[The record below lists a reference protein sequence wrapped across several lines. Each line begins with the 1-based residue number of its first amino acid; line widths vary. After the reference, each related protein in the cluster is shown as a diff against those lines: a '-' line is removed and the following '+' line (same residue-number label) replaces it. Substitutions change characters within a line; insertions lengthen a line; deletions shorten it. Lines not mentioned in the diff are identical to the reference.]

1 MHLRRSEFNK
11 ENDMTDAQQTE
22 QVKYQVLCVDDEQ
35 NILRAIKRALFSLDV
50 DLTLA
55 DSGEKALAVMKEKPI
70 HVVISDMKMPG
81 MTGAELLE
89 QVAAHYP
96 DTFRVV
102 LTGFA
107 DIDATIKAVNQGRI
121 HRYLQKP
128 WDNQELINT
137 IEEGLERI
145 KLKDENA
152 RLQKLTKLQN
162 AKLKEVNNSLEQ
174 VVQKRTKQIKAALRR
189 IEQRN
194 GALEQVLFN
203 VISINPD
210 IDGKFAIEVS
220 ELATKLANLLECS
233 KEETNVIRYAC
244 LIGELGLLGLKP
256 EHYRP
261 AFNKLSYQQQKNYL
275 SQTKL
280 AKTILAPAEHL
291 REVSDILE
299 YQFEYYNGA
308 GLYKL
313 VATQIPIGARI
324 LAVARDYWRMVS
336 GRITGQPM
344 TPIEARV
351 ELKKHRNT
359 RYDGNVL
366 DILLNTKDI
375 DKPSYIENRLSTEEL
390 KPGMV
395 LSKNLYN
402 ESHILL
408 LPEGHVFTDAT
419 IAKLAQYE
427 REHNRFFDIAVER
440 NGMEDATIG

>member
-1 MHLRRSEFNK
+1 
-11 ENDMTDAQQTE
+11 MTDAQQTE

-50 DLTLA
+50 DLTLV

-145 KLKDENA
+145 KLKDENT

-194 GALEQVLFN
+194 AALEQVLFN

-244 LIGELGLLGLKP
+244 LIGEFGLLGLKP

>member
-1 MHLRRSEFNK
+1 
-11 ENDMTDAQQTE
+11 MTDAQQTE

-50 DLTLA
+50 DLTLV
-55 DSGEKALAVMKEKPI
+55 DSGEKALAVMKEKTI

-194 GALEQVLFN
+194 AALEQVLFN

-220 ELATKLANLLECS
+220 ELATKLANLLECP

-244 LIGELGLLGLKP
+244 LIGEFGLLGLKP

>member
-1 MHLRRSEFNK
+1 
-11 ENDMTDAQQTE
+11 MTDAQQTE

-50 DLTLA
+50 DLTLV

-162 AKLKEVNNSLEQ
+162 AKLKEVNNSLEL

-194 GALEQVLFN
+194 AALEQVLFN

-233 KEETNVIRYAC
+233 KEETNIIRYAC

>member
-1 MHLRRSEFNK
+1 
-11 ENDMTDAQQTE
+11 MTDAQQTE

-50 DLTLA
+50 DLTLV
-55 DSGEKALAVMKEKPI
+55 DSGEKALAVMKDKTI

-145 KLKDENA
+145 KLKDENT

-194 GALEQVLFN
+194 AALEQVLFN

-244 LIGELGLLGLKP
+244 LIGEFGLLGLKP

>member
-1 MHLRRSEFNK
+1 M
-11 ENDMTDAQQTE
+11 
-22 QVKYQVLCVDDEQ
+22 V
-35 NILRAIKRALFSLDV
+35 
-50 DLTLA
+50 
-55 DSGEKALAVMKEKPI
+55 KEKTI

-194 GALEQVLFN
+194 AALEQVLFN

-244 LIGELGLLGLKP
+244 LIGEFGLLGLKP

>member
-1 MHLRRSEFNK
+1 
-11 ENDMTDAQQTE
+11 MTDAQQTE

-50 DLTLA
+50 DLTLV
-55 DSGEKALAVMKEKPI
+55 DSGEKALAVMKDKTI

-194 GALEQVLFN
+194 AALEQVLFN

-233 KEETNVIRYAC
+233 KEETNIIRYAC
-244 LIGELGLLGLKP
+244 LIGEFGLLGLKP

>member
-1 MHLRRSEFNK
+1 
-11 ENDMTDAQQTE
+11 MTDAQQTE

-194 GALEQVLFN
+194 AALEQVLFN

-419 IAKLAQYE
+419 ITKLAQYE

>member
-1 MHLRRSEFNK
+1 
-11 ENDMTDAQQTE
+11 
-22 QVKYQVLCVDDEQ
+22 
-35 NILRAIKRALFSLDV
+35 
-50 DLTLA
+50 
-55 DSGEKALAVMKEKPI
+55 
-70 HVVISDMKMPG
+70 
-81 MTGAELLE
+81 
-89 QVAAHYP
+89 
-96 DTFRVV
+96 
-102 LTGFA
+102 
-107 DIDATIKAVNQGRI
+107 
-121 HRYLQKP
+121 
-128 WDNQELINT
+128 
-137 IEEGLERI
+137 
-145 KLKDENA
+145 
-152 RLQKLTKLQN
+152 
-162 AKLKEVNNSLEQ
+162 
-174 VVQKRTKQIKAALRR
+174 
-189 IEQRN
+189 
-194 GALEQVLFN
+194 
-203 VISINPD
+203 
-210 IDGKFAIEVS
+210 
-220 ELATKLANLLECS
+220 
-233 KEETNVIRYAC
+233 
-244 LIGELGLLGLKP
+244 LLGLKP

>member
-1 MHLRRSEFNK
+1 
-11 ENDMTDAQQTE
+11 MTDAQQTE

-50 DLTLA
+50 DLTLV
-55 DSGEKALAVMKEKPI
+55 DSGEKALAVMKEKTI

-233 KEETNVIRYAC
+233 KEETNIIRYAC
-244 LIGELGLLGLKP
+244 LIGEFGLLGLKP

>member
-1 MHLRRSEFNK
+1 
-11 ENDMTDAQQTE
+11 MTDAQQTE

-50 DLTLA
+50 DLTLV
-55 DSGEKALAVMKEKPI
+55 DSGEKALAVMKEKTI

-162 AKLKEVNNSLEQ
+162 AKLKEVNNSLEL

-233 KEETNVIRYAC
+233 KEETNIIRYAC

>member
-1 MHLRRSEFNK
+1 
-11 ENDMTDAQQTE
+11 MTDAQQTE

-50 DLTLA
+50 DLTLV

-162 AKLKEVNNSLEQ
+162 AKLKEVNNSLEL

-233 KEETNVIRYAC
+233 KEETNIIRYAC

>member
-1 MHLRRSEFNK
+1 
-11 ENDMTDAQQTE
+11 MTDAQQTE

-220 ELATKLANLLECS
+220 ELATKLANQLECS

-427 REHNRFFDIAVER
+427 REHNRFFYIAVER

>member
-1 MHLRRSEFNK
+1 
-11 ENDMTDAQQTE
+11 MTDAQQTE

-50 DLTLA
+50 DLTLV
-55 DSGEKALAVMKEKPI
+55 DSGEKALAVMKDKTI

-145 KLKDENA
+145 KLKDENT

-210 IDGKFAIEVS
+210 IDGRFAIEVS

-244 LIGELGLLGLKP
+244 LIGEFGLLGLKP

>member
-1 MHLRRSEFNK
+1 
-11 ENDMTDAQQTE
+11 MTDAQQTE

-50 DLTLA
+50 DLTLV
-55 DSGEKALAVMKEKPI
+55 DSGEKALAVMKEKTI

-194 GALEQVLFN
+194 AALEQVLFN

-244 LIGELGLLGLKP
+244 LIGEFGLLGLKP

>member
-1 MHLRRSEFNK
+1 
-11 ENDMTDAQQTE
+11 MTDAQQTE

-50 DLTLA
+50 DLTLV
-55 DSGEKALAVMKEKPI
+55 DSGEKALAVMKEKTI

-194 GALEQVLFN
+194 AALEQVLFN

-233 KEETNVIRYAC
+233 KEETNIIRYAC

>member
-1 MHLRRSEFNK
+1 M
-11 ENDMTDAQQTE
+11 
-22 QVKYQVLCVDDEQ
+22 
-35 NILRAIKRALFSLDV
+35 
-50 DLTLA
+50 
-55 DSGEKALAVMKEKPI
+55 
-70 HVVISDMKMPG
+70 
-81 MTGAELLE
+81 
-89 QVAAHYP
+89 
-96 DTFRVV
+96 
-102 LTGFA
+102 
-107 DIDATIKAVNQGRI
+107 
-121 HRYLQKP
+121 
-128 WDNQELINT
+128 
-137 IEEGLERI
+137 
-145 KLKDENA
+145 
-152 RLQKLTKLQN
+152 
-162 AKLKEVNNSLEQ
+162 EQ

-244 LIGELGLLGLKP
+244 LIGEFGLLGLKP

>member
-1 MHLRRSEFNK
+1 
-11 ENDMTDAQQTE
+11 MTDAQQTE

-244 LIGELGLLGLKP
+244 LIGEFGLLGLKP

>member
-1 MHLRRSEFNK
+1 
-11 ENDMTDAQQTE
+11 MTDAQQTE

-50 DLTLA
+50 DLTLV
-55 DSGEKALAVMKEKPI
+55 DSGEKALAVMKEKTI

-194 GALEQVLFN
+194 AALEQVLFN

-233 KEETNVIRYAC
+233 KEETNIIRYAC
-244 LIGELGLLGLKP
+244 LIGEFGLLGLKP

>member
-1 MHLRRSEFNK
+1 
-11 ENDMTDAQQTE
+11 MTDAQQTE

-50 DLTLA
+50 DLTLV
-55 DSGEKALAVMKEKPI
+55 DSGEKALAVMKDKTI

-194 GALEQVLFN
+194 AALEQVLFN

-244 LIGELGLLGLKP
+244 LIGEFGLLGLKP

>member
-1 MHLRRSEFNK
+1 
-11 ENDMTDAQQTE
+11 MTDAQQTE

-50 DLTLA
+50 DLTLV
-55 DSGEKALAVMKEKPI
+55 DSGEKALAVMKDKTI

-194 GALEQVLFN
+194 AALEQVLFN

>member
-1 MHLRRSEFNK
+1 
-11 ENDMTDAQQTE
+11 MTDAQQTE

-50 DLTLA
+50 DLTLV
-55 DSGEKALAVMKEKPI
+55 DSGEKALAVMKEKTI

>member
-1 MHLRRSEFNK
+1 
-11 ENDMTDAQQTE
+11 MTDAQQTE

-233 KEETNVIRYAC
+233 KEETNIIRYAC
-244 LIGELGLLGLKP
+244 LIGEFGLLGLKP

>member
-1 MHLRRSEFNK
+1 
-11 ENDMTDAQQTE
+11 MTDAQQTE

-50 DLTLA
+50 DLTLV
-55 DSGEKALAVMKEKPI
+55 DSGEKALAVMKEKTI

-244 LIGELGLLGLKP
+244 LIGEFGLLGLKP

>member
-1 MHLRRSEFNK
+1 
-11 ENDMTDAQQTE
+11 MTDAQQTE

-50 DLTLA
+50 DLTLV

-194 GALEQVLFN
+194 AALEQVLFN

-244 LIGELGLLGLKP
+244 LIGEFGLLGLKP

>member
-1 MHLRRSEFNK
+1 
-11 ENDMTDAQQTE
+11 MTDAQQTE

-50 DLTLA
+50 DLTLV
-55 DSGEKALAVMKEKPI
+55 DSGEKALDVMKEKTI

-194 GALEQVLFN
+194 AALEQVLFN

-244 LIGELGLLGLKP
+244 LIGEFGLLGLKP

>member
-1 MHLRRSEFNK
+1 
-11 ENDMTDAQQTE
+11 MTDAQQTE

-220 ELATKLANLLECS
+220 ELATKLANQLECS

-427 REHNRFFDIAVER
+427 REHNRLFDIAVER
-440 NGMEDATIG
+440 NGMDDATIG

>member
-1 MHLRRSEFNK
+1 
-11 ENDMTDAQQTE
+11 MTDAQQTE

-35 NILRAIKRALFSLDV
+35 NILRSIKRALFSLDV
-50 DLTLA
+50 DLTLV
-55 DSGEKALAVMKEKPI
+55 DSGEKALAIMKEKTI

-233 KEETNVIRYAC
+233 KEETNIIRYAC
-244 LIGELGLLGLKP
+244 LIGEFGLLGLKP

>member
-1 MHLRRSEFNK
+1 
-11 ENDMTDAQQTE
+11 MTDAQQTE

-50 DLTLA
+50 DLTLV
-55 DSGEKALAVMKEKPI
+55 DSGEKALAVMKEKTI

-194 GALEQVLFN
+194 AALEQVLFN

-244 LIGELGLLGLKP
+244 LIGEFGLLGLKP

-366 DILLNTKDI
+366 DILLDTKDI

>member
-1 MHLRRSEFNK
+1 
-11 ENDMTDAQQTE
+11 MTDAQQTE

-50 DLTLA
+50 DLTLV
-55 DSGEKALAVMKEKPI
+55 DSGEKALAVMKDKTI

-233 KEETNVIRYAC
+233 KEETNIIRYAC
-244 LIGELGLLGLKP
+244 LIGEFGLLGLKP

>member
-1 MHLRRSEFNK
+1 
-11 ENDMTDAQQTE
+11 MTDAQQTE

-50 DLTLA
+50 DLTLV
-55 DSGEKALAVMKEKPI
+55 DSGEKALAVMKEKTI

-194 GALEQVLFN
+194 AALEQVLFN

-220 ELATKLANLLECS
+220 ELATKLANQLECS

-244 LIGELGLLGLKP
+244 LIGEFGLLGLKP

>member
-1 MHLRRSEFNK
+1 
-11 ENDMTDAQQTE
+11 MTDAQQTE

-375 DKPSYIENRLSTEEL
+375 DQPSYIENRLSTEEL

>member
-1 MHLRRSEFNK
+1 
-11 ENDMTDAQQTE
+11 MTDAQQTE

-50 DLTLA
+50 DLTLV
-55 DSGEKALAVMKEKPI
+55 DSGEKALAVMKEKTI

-194 GALEQVLFN
+194 AALEQVLFN

-233 KEETNVIRYAC
+233 KEEMNVIRYAC
-244 LIGELGLLGLKP
+244 LIGEFGLLGLKP

>member
-1 MHLRRSEFNK
+1 
-11 ENDMTDAQQTE
+11 MTDAQQTE

-50 DLTLA
+50 DLTLV
-55 DSGEKALAVMKEKPI
+55 DSGEKALDVMKEKTI

-244 LIGELGLLGLKP
+244 LIGEFGLLGLKP